1 MLNEAD
7 ARGIS
12 HIVRWQPEHQS
23 FRVYDTAQFAQTVMP
38 RYFEKQNRYKVS
50 TIPYANKMGS

>member
-1 MLNEAD
+1 MLNQAD

-38 RYFEKQNRYKVS
+38 LYFEKQNRYKVS
-50 TIPYANKMGS
+50 T